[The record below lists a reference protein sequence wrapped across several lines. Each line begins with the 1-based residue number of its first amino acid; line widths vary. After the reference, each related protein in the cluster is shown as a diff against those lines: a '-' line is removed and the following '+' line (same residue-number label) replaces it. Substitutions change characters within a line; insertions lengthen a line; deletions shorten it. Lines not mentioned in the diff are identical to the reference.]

1 MRGILFR
8 YATSDLLK
16 VFVVTAAVLV
26 VVVAFGSL
34 IKPLAANLLGPL
46 SALRY
51 ALMAAVPVLEYAV
64 PFATGFAC
72 TLATHRMAV
81 DNEITAMSSAG
92 IPMTRILV
100 PQAAVGTLCGL
111 GLFVLVNTAVPEVE
125 NLMRE
130 MLARE
135 AGRVVL
141 SQLRDGESVAAGNVV
156 IHADAASDLAIP
168 VASASP
174 GELRPRERLLLEG
187 VAAFETDA
195 KGQPL
200 TEFVA
205 KRAVVDLYELPA
217 RGAQPPATALKLRL
231 EDAVLVRP
239 IDGSAASVPVVEPS
253 AFVIGAVGARP
264 TQFLTGDALVAAL
277 SEPGQTAQA
286 LEARRRL
293 EMDVADAAAFLSA
306 SAQLA
311 QGNPMVLVDPATSRT
326 YTVSGAQLQG
336 RVLRPVAGASQIRIE
351 ERDGETL
358 LRTATMASA
367 SLDRARGEWLDLE
380 GGMWVA
386 TDMVCQEPR
395 ATSAANGAPLRWP
408 HRVEGLRVATEP
420 LLGATD
426 EQLRAAAAAAIDS
439 KGPWSAQVDRL
450 LAQWEQSSKT
460 VQRHAGAYLHLR
472 VHAAVL
478 VPIVALLGAVA
489 AVLLRRA
496 SPLAVYL
503 VAFLPTLIA
512 VILAAQG
519 KELLRDGDPL
529 AGLLVMWS
537 GPAVMLTMALLGL
550 RKATYP

>member
-92 IPMTRILV
+92 IPMTRILI

-168 VASASP
+168 DGPGTA

-187 VAAFETDA
+187 VAAFETDP

-239 IDGSAASVPVVEPS
+239 VDGSAASVPAAEPS

-293 EMDVADAAAFLSA
+293 EMEVADAAAFLGA
-306 SAQLA
+306 SARLE
-311 QGNPMVLVDPATSRT
+311 QGTPVVLVDPATSRT
-326 YTVSGAQLQG
+326 YTISGAQLQG
-336 RVLRPVAGASQIRIE
+336 RVLRPVAGASQILVE
-351 ERDGETL
+351 ERDGDTL
-358 LRTATMASA
+358 LRTATMSSA
-367 SLDRARGEWLDLE
+367 SLDRARGEWLDLQ
-380 GGMWVA
+380 GGVWVA
-386 TDMVCQEPR
+386 TDMVCQDPR

-426 EQLRAAAAAAIDS
+426 EHLRASADAAIKS
-439 KGPWSAQVDRL
+439 NGPWSGQIGRL
-450 LAQWEQSSKT
+450 LSQWEQSSML
-460 VQRHAGAYLHLR
+460 VRRHAGAYLHLR
-472 VHAAVL
+472 FHAAVL

-503 VAFLPTLIA
+503 VAFLPTLVA

-519 KELLRDGDPL
+519 KELLRDGDPV

-537 GPAVMLTMALLGL
+537 GPAVMLGVALLGL